1 MTAHEHALES
11 INRVHGLIDFLRR
24 WDHKG
29 ELRCGELRFAV
40 ADGGNINLEG
50 TAECNE
56 SLVLTR
62 WHPSFSASIEAGV
75 RDLVMRLVTDWDCVT
90 YSSCEG
96 HRSSA
101 HIPARARHVRMV
113 SRSKAEHLRLGTMLN
128 RLVEM
133 TNADVA
139 EPGVLL
145 AWKPTVILADEG
157 LEAPGLD
164 LIFELQSAN
173 ESLYWSLLDV
183 SYQRC
188 LWHLG
193 KESNK

>member
-1 MTAHEHALES
+1 
-11 INRVHGLIDFLRR
+11 
-24 WDHKG
+24 
-29 ELRCGELRFAV
+29 
-40 ADGGNINLEG
+40 
-50 TAECNE
+50 
-56 SLVLTR
+56 
-62 WHPSFSASIEAGV
+62 
-75 RDLVMRLVTDWDCVT
+75 
-90 YSSCEG
+90 
-96 HRSSA
+96 
-101 HIPARARHVRMV
+101 MV